1 MIEFGVSTLGSPLW
15 LETKIHAHTHT
26 HTEGASRALA
36 QGQGSGRQGISV
48 VLMILLLD
56 SGKALVSMV
65 EMHPDANPGCVFA
78 CFACSDR
85 LAEADKTELCHL
97 IL

>member
-15 LETKIHAHTHT
+15 LETKMKLKMGAGPRSHT
-26 HTEGASRALA
+26 HTEGASRALV

-85 LAEADKTELCHL
+85 LTAG
-97 IL
+97 